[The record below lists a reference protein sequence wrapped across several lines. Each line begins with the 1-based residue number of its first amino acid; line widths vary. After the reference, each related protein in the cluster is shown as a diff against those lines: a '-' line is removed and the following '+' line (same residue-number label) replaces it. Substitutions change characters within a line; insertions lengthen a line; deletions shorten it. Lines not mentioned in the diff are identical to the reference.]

1 MTRLKYNAWDSW
13 EVGLT
18 DFPLRGVTVS
28 QLKLACSLLLLSSLA
43 AVPVR
48 AADPPRPINPLKM
61 FARSPLSAE
70 FEVYS
75 GGITGD
81 SIGAAYKSATQGDY
95 GARFTFGFMKA
106 LNFSLNYMYSN
117 QTRSFSAVTPP
128 GTLPTGTA
136 LLRAGNLN
144 MFFGSGEF
152 NVLESK
158 RAKFYISPGIGFA
171 RNAGR
176 NMTIITPLGAAS
188 APVIAGRAVTFNVG
202 AGVKI
207 YPHKHIGFRLDVRD
221 HISQGGTGTLNPDQD
236 LTISGTTLTDP
247 QQYFGKIPVQNNLVF
262 TLGLIFKV
270 L

>member
-1 MTRLKYNAWDSW
+1 
-13 EVGLT
+13 VGLT

-28 QLKLACSLLLLSSLA
+28 QLKLACCLFLLTSLA

-95 GARFTFGFMKA
+95 GVRFTFGFMKA

-128 GTLPTGTA
+128 TGTLPTGTA

-144 MFFGSGEF
+144 MFFGNGEF
-152 NVLESK
+152 NLLQSK

-176 NMTIITPLGAAS
+176 NMTIVTPLGAAS